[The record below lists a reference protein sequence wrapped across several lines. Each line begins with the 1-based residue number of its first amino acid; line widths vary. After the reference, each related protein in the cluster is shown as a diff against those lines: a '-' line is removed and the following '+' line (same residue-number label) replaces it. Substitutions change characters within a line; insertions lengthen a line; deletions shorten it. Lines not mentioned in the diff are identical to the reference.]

1 MFDLPRLWRFNRP
14 VLASSLAERLLKHE
28 RIALYGPRQTGKT
41 SLLREEVMPEVE
53 SQGGVAVYADCWTD
67 REDPLASINYSLQKT
82 LDDLSIPQKGIK
94 RTLASTVKKIGIASA
109 SLEVADTPSRRVPTN
124 PYLQFD
130 ALLTALMRETR
141 KPIVLV
147 IDEFQTL
154 GEARDGE
161 KAAAALRAG
170 LTQASNRVGVVFSGS
185 SDWQLLQLFARVKAP
200 LYGFAAT
207 SEYPLL
213 DAAFVRFVGQRFRA
227 STKRTLD
234 EIKAHEVFVKLGHQ
248 PESFLAVISY
258 LLANPDWSVEQA
270 EAALLS
276 PTAANKWTALW
287 SELTPLQKGVLLV
300 IANDQSPGTG
310 ESLMR
315 IAKFTGQSKVIA
327 SSVSRAIE
335 ALTQRGIVEKNATQS
350 RSSYSI
356 VDALM
361 RAWLQRNESEFKTSK
376 TSE

>member
-185 SDWQLLQLFARVKAP
+185 SDW
-200 LYGFAAT
+200 
-207 SEYPLL
+207 
-213 DAAFVRFVGQRFRA
+213 
-227 STKRTLD
+227 
-234 EIKAHEVFVKLGHQ
+234 
-248 PESFLAVISY
+248 
-258 LLANPDWSVEQA
+258 
-270 EAALLS
+270 
-276 PTAANKWTALW
+276 
-287 SELTPLQKGVLLV
+287 
-300 IANDQSPGTG
+300 
-310 ESLMR
+310 
-315 IAKFTGQSKVIA
+315 
-327 SSVSRAIE
+327 
-335 ALTQRGIVEKNATQS
+335 
-350 RSSYSI
+350 
-356 VDALM
+356 
-361 RAWLQRNESEFKTSK
+361 
-376 TSE
+376 